1 MNRKTSALRFAAA
14 LLLAPPALAALDLD
28 APPGANRQF
37 HDDLRKAIA
46 LLERA
51 RDPLIP
57 RLVAA
62 ARAAPAT
69 ITFREITGDKSTW
82 HQSGDADRGHTD
94 PADGKPKRTGR
105 AKPADA
111 IVYVMRSGVQ
121 PGTRRWKNGLLVHEL
136 VHALDLATGRY
147 HADGPVRERRAVF
160 MQNVWRSEQGYPLR
174 VDYHDR
180 FATLDYQEAV
190 KHGALAR
197 YAEYIFTRADF
208 PPPPLG
214 RQ

>member
-1 MNRKTSALRFAAA
+1 MNRKSIGLSFATAF
-14 LLLAPPALAALDLD
+14 LLAPPALAVLDLD
-28 APPGANRQF
+28 PPPGADRQF

-69 ITFREITGDKSTW
+69 ITVREITADNSPW
-82 HQSGDADRGHTD
+82 HESGDADRGHTD
-94 PADGKPKRTGR
+94 PADGKPKRRCR

-136 VHALDLATGRY
+136 VHALDLAAGRF

-160 MQNVWRSEQGYPLR
+160 VQNVWRSELGYPLR
-174 VDYHDR
+174 ADYHDR
-180 FATLDYQEAV
+180 FATLDYQEAA
-190 KHGALAR
+190 KKGALAR

-208 PPPPLG
+208 PPPPAG
-214 RQ
+214 K